1 MGPFGVTPKPFRVE
15 SHFEWRVLS
24 KSRSWAALGSKP
36 CPKLIKI
43 IPKLIIW
50 SIWVALGRKGFEI
63 ILKLILWSIRAASG
77 LGPEMV
83 PKQTAGFSEQHPP
96 SAWGLFKQH
105 PPRVWGLPGLFKQLS
120 KRHPTK
126 TWRLVVA
133 TIGAEWL
140 NKLLNNP
147 LRHVWAT
154 TPKNHIFIHF
164 FTKAPVA
171 GFWTFKRDPPRDLRP
186 LSKTLRGFWCW
197 PVATPRAEGGRGEVN
212 LRPLYK
218 F

>member
-1 MGPFGVTPKPFRVE
+1 MGGLG
-15 SHFEWRVLS
+15 FETVPEID
-24 KSRSWAALGSKP
+24 KNYTKTN
-36 CPKLIKI
+36 
-43 IPKLIIW
+43 IW

-105 PPRVWGLPGLFKQLS
+105 PPRVWGLPGLCKQLS

-140 NKLLNNP
+140 NKPLNNP

-154 TPKNHIFIHF
+154 TPKNRTFIHF
-164 FTKAPVA
+164 FTKHPVA
-171 GFWTFKRDPPRDLRP
+171 GFLTF
-186 LSKTLRGFWCW
+186 
-197 PVATPRAEGGRGEVN
+197 
-212 LRPLYK
+212 
-218 F
+218 

>member
-1 MGPFGVTPKPFRVE
+1 MGPFGVIPKPFRVE

-105 PPRVWGLPGLFKQLS
+105 PPRGWGLPALFKQHPPMVWGLPGLFKQHPPRVWGLPALS

-126 TWRLVVA
+126 TWRPMVA
-133 TIGAEWL
+133 TTGAEWL
-140 NKLLNNP
+140 GRPLSNP

-154 TPKNHIFIHF
+154 IPQNYNLIHF
-164 FTKAPVA
+164 FTHSALQE
-171 GFWTFKRDPPRDLRP
+171 F
-186 LSKTLRGFWCW
+186 
-197 PVATPRAEGGRGEVN
+197 
-212 LRPLYK
+212 
-218 F
+218 

>member
-1 MGPFGVTPKPFRVE
+1 M
-15 SHFEWRVLS
+15 
-24 KSRSWAALGSKP
+24 
-36 CPKLIKI
+36 
-43 IPKLIIW
+43 
-50 SIWVALGRKGFEI
+50 GRKGFEI
-63 ILKLILWSIRAASG
+63 IFKLILWSIRAASG

-140 NKLLNNP
+140 NKPLSNP
-147 LRHVWAT
+147 LRQVWAT
-154 TPKNHIFIHF
+154 TLKNHKLIHF
-164 FTKAPVA
+164 FTGRRGA
-171 GFWTFKRDPPRDLRP
+171 GFCLFKRDPPRGLPR
-186 LSKTLRGFWCW
+186 LSETLRGFRGW

-212 LRPLYK
+212 LPLHTISDTPDRGSAD
-218 F
+218 